1 MKSRRGVRTFFV
13 MILSVVFVAGVAV
26 TTGWAAGNGKS
37 PWLIRARLLGV
48 VPDDDSS
55 DITVIGGKAEVDD
68 SITGDIDFTYFFTD
82 NIAAELTL
90 TVSPHDVSAVN
101 TAAGN
106 IDLGD
111 VSLLPPTLTVQYHF
125 LPDGRFR
132 PYVGAGL
139 NYTIFFDEDAGA
151 AQDVHYDNAVGYALQ
166 AGIDIGID
174 DHWAINLDVK
184 KLWLGT
190 DVSVQ
195 ALGAVVQTEV
205 DIDPWLFGIGI
216 AYRF

>member
-1 MKSRRGVRTFFV
+1 MKRGHCVRKFFV

-26 TTGWAAGNGKS
+26 TTAGAVGNGKS

-55 DITVIGGKAEVDD
+55 DITVIGGKAEVDN
-68 SITGDIDFTYFFTD
+68 SITGDLDFTYFFTD

-90 TVSPHDVSAVN
+90 TISPHDVEAVN
-101 TAAGN
+101 TAVGN
-106 IDLGD
+106 VDLGD

-125 LPDGRFR
+125 LPESRFR

-139 NYTIFFDEDAGA
+139 NYTIFFNEDAGA
-151 AQDVHYDNAVGYALQ
+151 ARDVHYDNAVGYALQ

-184 KLWLGT
+184 KLWLNT

-195 ALGAVVQTEV
+195 ALGTVVKTDV
-205 DIDPWLFGIGI
+205 DIDPWLFGLGI

>member
-1 MKSRRGVRTFFV
+1 
-13 MILSVVFVAGVAV
+13 MIVLSVVFISGIMA
-26 TTGWAAGNGKS
+26 TITWAAERANS

-55 DITVIGGKAEVDD
+55 DITAIGGKAEVDNT
-68 SITGDIDFTYFFTD
+68 ITGDLDFTYFFTD

-90 TVSPHDVSAVN
+90 TISPHDVSAVN
-101 TAAGN
+101 TSVGN

-111 VSLLPPTLTVQYHF
+111 VSLLPPTLTLQYHF
-125 LPDGRFR
+125 LPEGRFR
-132 PYVGAGL
+132 PYVGAGI

-151 AQDVHYDNAVGYALQ
+151 AKDVSYDNAVGFALQ

-184 KLWLGT
+184 KVWLNT

-195 ALGAVVQTEV
+195 ALGTTVYTDV
-205 DIDPWLFGIGI
+205 DIDPWLLGLGI

>member
-1 MKSRRGVRTFFV
+1 MKNRRGVQVFFV
-13 MILSVVFVAGVAV
+13 MIFSVLFTAGVM
-26 TTGWAAGNGKS
+26 AATAGAAENGKS

-48 VPDDDSS
+48 VPDDESS

-68 SITGDIDFTYFFTD
+68 SITGDLDFTYFFTD

-101 TAAGN
+101 TAVGN

-125 LPDGRFR
+125 LPEGRFR
-132 PYVGAGL
+132 PYVGAGI
-139 NYTIFFDEDAGA
+139 NYTIFFNEDAGA
-151 AQDVHYDNAVGYALQ
+151 ARDVHYDNAVGYALQ

-174 DHWAINLDVK
+174 DHWAINFDVK
-184 KLWLGT
+184 KLWLDT

-195 ALGAVVQTEV
+195 ALGTTVQTEV
-205 DIDPWLFGIGI
+205 DIDPWLFGLGI